1 MSERKSF
8 VLMEIF
14 FFEGRICK
22 MTSSSINIDHC
33 ITGLVF
39 LASGNATE
47 SLIATMAK
55 TRTIVHTHLAIIGS
69 LNASMTLGNTLL
81 NIYTMDCTMSSSACM
96 RL

>member
-1 MSERKSF
+1 
-8 VLMEIF
+8 
-14 FFEGRICK
+14 

-39 LASGNATE
+39 LASGNSME

-69 LNASMTLGNTLL
+69 LNASMTLGNTF
-81 NIYTMDCTMSSSACM
+81 NIYFMDRTMPSSACM
-96 RL
+96 SLLMFCYYSD